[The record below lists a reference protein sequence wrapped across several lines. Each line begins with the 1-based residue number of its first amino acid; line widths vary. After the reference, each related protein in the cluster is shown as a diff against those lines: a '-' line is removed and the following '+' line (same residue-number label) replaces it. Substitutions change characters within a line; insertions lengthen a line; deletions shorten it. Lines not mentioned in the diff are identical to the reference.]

1 MSSNSDPLPA
11 SPQFAVANFDLPPQ
25 AGEGKSNA
33 IVARG
38 LTRRFGK
45 VTAVDALDL
54 TVGRAQVYGFLGP
67 NGSGKTTAIRMLCGL
82 LLPSAGT
89 IDVLGFNIPEQA
101 EALKRRIGYM
111 TQKFSLYDDLTVREN
126 LLVVRG
132 VAHIKRRM
140 DEVLADF
147 PALVERLPQPASN
160 LSGGERQQL
169 AFARALMPS
178 PRIMVLD
185 EPTAALAPSLV
196 GKVFDMVQ
204 KLPAAG
210 VAVLMVE
217 QRARQALQISQ
228 QGYILDQGSCVLQG
242 PAQGLLADER
252 MAQLYLGNH

>member
-1 MSSNSDPLPA
+1 MLKIENLH
-11 SPQFAVANFDLPPQ
+11 VR
-25 AGEGKSNA
+25 AGERDILKGLSLTLEPGEVHA
-33 IVARG
+33 IM
-38 LTRRFGK
+38 
-45 VTAVDALDL
+45 
-54 TVGRAQVYGFLGP
+54 GP
-67 NGSGKTTAIRMLCGL
+67 NGAGKSTLVKALLGL
-82 LLPSAGT
+82 LPRVAGT
-89 IDVLGFNIPEQA
+89 IHLGGRDITALSA
-101 EALKRRIGYM
+101 EDRFDAGLAYVP
-111 TQKFSLYDDLTVREN
+111 QVANVFPSLTVREN
-126 LLVVRG
+126 LQVVRG
-132 VAHIKRRM
+132 VKNLKQRM